1 MIGAKLSD
9 QRNSRNAGRFKSTNH
24 IEEAIF
30 VTLASIF
37 SETVGGMKLKFGE
50 EIEKN
55 LIYQDP
61 SPFP

>member
-1 MIGAKLSD
+1 LVAEFCTD
-9 QRNSRNAGRFKSTNH
+9 H
-24 IEEAIF
+24 IEKAIF

-55 LIYQDP
+55 ASIKIRRHSGESFSIFALIP
-61 SPFP
+61 V